1 MNEQRGEKSAWTPL
15 KEPIFRALWIATVA
29 SNIGTWIQDV
39 GAAWLMT
46 SLAPSP
52 LMVALVE
59 VATTLPMFMLA
70 LPAGALADIF
80 DRRRLLLITQG
91 WMLAVAA
98 GLSILTLLGITTP
111 WLLLTFTFLLGLGAA
126 MNAPAWQA
134 IVPELVTIKEIPA
147 AVALNSVGFNI
158 SRAIG
163 PALGGLIVA
172 AAGAYAAFILNA
184 VTFLGVIVVL
194 YRWRRKPS
202 DSALPSE
209 RLFGAIRAGLRYVRQ
224 SVALR
229 SVLVRS
235 GVFIIF
241 ASAMW
246 ALMPLVARIELGRGP
261 AGYGM
266 LLTSFGVGAVL
277 GATVLPAFRRRIS
290 IDTIVAGATIL
301 FALVLLSFAYLRI
314 FSLLCAVTLVGGA
327 MWLTL
332 LSSFN
337 TAVQASVPSWVR
349 ARALSVYLLVFF
361 GGFAGASTVWGVTAT
376 HLGIPNTFVISSI
389 GLALGL
395 ALTLR
400 YRLIK
405 FEGLDLSP
413 TKRWPTP
420 TVVEK
425 VDLDHGPVL
434 VTIEYRI
441 DPTRSRD
448 FARVMK
454 AVSAIRLRDGAIR
467 WNLFKDTEDP
477 GRYLETFIVESWIE
491 HLRQHERVTISDH
504 EILDQ
509 ALAYHTG
516 NKPPIVSHFIA
527 EPLTKYSGE
536 ESYDE

>member
-1 MNEQRGEKSAWTPL
+1 
-15 KEPIFRALWIATVA
+15 
-29 SNIGTWIQDV
+29 
-39 GAAWLMT
+39 
-46 SLAPSP
+46 
-52 LMVALVE
+52 MVALVE
-59 VATTLPMFMLA
+59 VAITLPMFMLA

-98 GLSILTLLGITTP
+98 GLGVLTLLGITTP
-111 WLLLTFTFLLGLGAA
+111 WLLLAFTFLLGLGAA

-134 IVPELVTIKEIPA
+134 IVPELVSIKEIPA

-158 SRAIG
+158 SRAVG

-209 RLFGAIRAGLRYVRQ
+209 RLFGAMRAGLRYVRQ
-224 SVALR
+224 SQALR

-266 LLTSFGVGAVL
+266 LLTSFGAGAVL

-376 HLGIPNTFVISSI
+376 YLGIPNTFVISSI

-395 ALTLR
+395 VLTLR
-400 YRLIK
+400 YRLVK

-425 VDLDHGPVL
+425 VDLDQGPVL
-434 VTIEYRI
+434 VTIEYRV

-509 ALAYHTG
+509 ALAFHTG
-516 NKPPIVSHFIA
+516 NKPPVVSHFIA
-527 EPLTKYSGE
+527 EPLTKYSE
-536 ESYDE
+536 EKSFDE